1 MAGVDV
7 ARKIAESLLA
17 GSSKRI
23 AHVRGVAEAAKRVTR
38 TGSVGS
44 DVVVAAWLH
53 DVGYAKSVAR
63 TGLHPLDGARYVA
76 ELGFSPSVV
85 GLVAFHTGARFEA
98 AQRGLLDELLELP
111 EPAGNMLDALTLAD
125 LSVGP
130 SGDRVTPAL
139 RIEEILTRYS
149 PDHPVHEAVLQA
161 RVSLIESAERAARAT
176 GSPQEWGFA
185 VV

>member
-1 MAGVDV
+1 MAT
-7 ARKIAESLLA
+7 RLA
-17 GSSKRI
+17 
-23 AHVRGVAEAAKRVTR
+23 R
-38 TGSVGS
+38 TGGWGS
-44 DVVVAAWLH
+44 DLVTAAWLH
-53 DVGYAKSVAR
+53 DVGYAKSVVQ

-76 ELGFSPSVV
+76 GLGFSPDVV

-111 EPAGNMLDALTLAD
+111 EPPRQMLDALTLAD
-125 LSVGP
+125 LSIGP
-130 SGDRVTPAL
+130 TGYRVTPAR
-139 RIEEILTRYS
+139 RIEEILTRYT

-161 RVSLIESAERAARAT
+161 RISLMESADRAAQAT